1 MKVLLDSCIA
11 GSVAAELTAAGHEVE
26 CVADWPRDPGDE
38 HILAAAEQVG
48 QIIVTLDKDFG
59 ELAVVR
65 GRRHA
70 GIIRLVGFRA
80 HQQAAAAVVV
90 LAKYGDELSA
100 SSIVTADPGRT
111 RVRPRE

>member
-1 MKVLLDSCIA
+1 VKVLLDSCIA
-11 GSVAAELTAAGHEVE
+11 GSVTAELTAAGHEVE

-38 HILAAAEQVG
+38 QILAAADRAGQVV
-48 QIIVTLDKDFG
+48 VTLDKDFG

-70 GIIRLVGFRA
+70 GLIRLVGFRA
-80 HQQAAAAVVV
+80 HQQAAAAVAV

-100 SSIVTADPGRT
+100 AAIVTADPGRT
-111 RVRPRE
+111 RVRPRQ